1 MLTTHKEKEEKINIE
16 EAYKIY
22 KEEAGEQIEEI
33 ELKKSFFQKYRD
45 KVEQQADIKRKIKSE
60 QRYSD
65 TDRKLEKM
73 RMECESIQLRQRENP
88 NYILS
93 KVERRK
99 QLAYMEAERK
109 AKLKKQDDEKKEL
122 LRKAKRMKRRR
133 SAMSNVPKSVQE
145 TIPYIADYEEGIFEI
160 LEGVY
165 SKTFEMQDI
174 NYQVSKE
181 AEQIA
186 IFCKYGEFLNYFS
199 EDMLVNI
206 SIVNKRANQEN
217 QEDEITF
224 KMRHDNL
231 NEHRKEYNRIIMRQ
245 LASGKNDMIQ
255 NKYVTITQKANNPFE
270 AVLRFHRTQQDVIN
284 NLQHIGA
291 NSRILSTTERLSILH
306 DIFRPNNVGAFR
318 INYDFIKKQGIS
330 SKDYVAPASFFFDRD
345 YFQIDG
351 KYYRVMFLNNLPAS
365 ITDDFIAK
373 ISNTDFPCIINIM
386 VHPVEQAKGLDRVNK
401 QITGMEAEKRESED
415 AAIKSGYITA
425 TISHDLEH
433 SLTEAIELRD
443 DMINKNQKSFLT
455 SITVMVCDAMTME
468 ELNENCDT
476 LKKEARKYT
485 CTFQTLNYQQEEGMY
500 QSLLL
505 GHNALLIDR
514 TLTTESLSIFIPF
527 TCSELFQPGGFYYG
541 INSISKNLIL
551 SKRVNQKSPHGFVLG
566 STGSGKSFAVKREM
580 LNVILN
586 MSEDEADLIVI
597 DPDNEYVGFISAFGD
612 IAEIIDISAN
622 STNYINPLDLS
633 KNYSDDDADPMT
645 LKSQF
650 VMSLVEGMMSVGD
663 TSHLETIIT
672 PMQRTIVDRA
682 LRHTYGNYLRND
694 YNPDYQPT
702 LVDFQ
707 SELNH
712 EAELS
717 EEGNIVAQSV
727 EYYTKGSMNVFA
739 HRTNVDLKKR
749 LIVFTIRD
757 LGGQLRQIGLSI
769 ILDFIW
775 NRMVQNSNCQKLTFL
790 YMDEVQTVFANEF
803 SANYIENLFKRGRKY
818 GLVITGITQDVE
830 GLLASPN
837 ARKMISNSGHI
848 IMLNQ
853 SDSNL
858 EELATMLHLSDS
870 QRNYVTMS
878 EEGCGLLFA
887 EKVIVPFNDSFPKDS
902 YLYKLMSTK
911 FGENFNIEEGD
922 GKLTNEDATELR
934 KRFKLDELKQKQL
947 QRKEKD
953 NVAEKEQREEKT
965 DIIND
970 VDENIK
976 VENKT
981 IHQDIQQL
989 FKTMDGN
996 GELLQPEG
1004 VYYGINPSSKNL
1016 VLSKELEQ
1024 STHREETTLD
1034 FEKNSGL
1041 SKEDR
1046 GNEMQD
1052 SPGVHETEE
1061 DGGKQNKVDEIL
1073 QDMPDDMRSILLDR
1087 LLKNE
1092 K

>member
-1 MLTTHKEKEEKINIE
+1 
-16 EAYKIY
+16 
-22 KEEAGEQIEEI
+22 
-33 ELKKSFFQKYRD
+33 
-45 KVEQQADIKRKIKSE
+45 
-60 QRYSD
+60 
-65 TDRKLEKM
+65 
-73 RMECESIQLRQRENP
+73 
-88 NYILS
+88 
-93 KVERRK
+93 
-99 QLAYMEAERK
+99 
-109 AKLKKQDDEKKEL
+109 
-122 LRKAKRMKRRR
+122 
-133 SAMSNVPKSVQE
+133 
-145 TIPYIADYEEGIFEI
+145 
-160 LEGVY
+160 
-165 SKTFEMQDI
+165 
-174 NYQVSKE
+174 
-181 AEQIA
+181 
-186 IFCKYGEFLNYFS
+186 
-199 EDMLVNI
+199 
-206 SIVNKRANQEN
+206 
-217 QEDEITF
+217 
-224 KMRHDNL
+224 
-231 NEHRKEYNRIIMRQ
+231 
-245 LASGKNDMIQ
+245 
-255 NKYVTITQKANNPFE
+255 
-270 AVLRFHRTQQDVIN
+270 
-284 NLQHIGA
+284 
-291 NSRILSTTERLSILH
+291 
-306 DIFRPNNVGAFR
+306 
-318 INYDFIKKQGIS
+318 
-330 SKDYVAPASFFFDRD
+330 
-345 YFQIDG
+345 
-351 KYYRVMFLNNLPAS
+351 
-365 ITDDFIAK
+365 
-373 ISNTDFPCIINIM
+373 
-386 VHPVEQAKGLDRVNK
+386 
-401 QITGMEAEKRESED
+401 
-415 AAIKSGYITA
+415 
-425 TISHDLEH
+425 
-433 SLTEAIELRD
+433 
-443 DMINKNQKSFLT
+443 
-455 SITVMVCDAMTME
+455 
-468 ELNENCDT
+468 
-476 LKKEARKYT
+476 
-485 CTFQTLNYQQEEGMY
+485 
-500 QSLLL
+500 
-505 GHNALLIDR
+505 
-514 TLTTESLSIFIPF
+514 
-527 TCSELFQPGGFYYG
+527 
-541 INSISKNLIL
+541 
-551 SKRVNQKSPHGFVLG
+551 
-566 STGSGKSFAVKREM
+566 
-580 LNVILN
+580 
-586 MSEDEADLIVI
+586 
-597 DPDNEYVGFISAFGD
+597 
-612 IAEIIDISAN
+612 
-622 STNYINPLDLS
+622 
-633 KNYSDDDADPMT
+633 MT

-694 YNPDYQPT
+694 YDPDYQPT

-717 EEGNIVAQSV
+717 EDGNIVAQSV

-858 EELATMLHLSDS
+858 EELAAMLHLSDS

-947 QRKEKD
+947 QREEKD

-1016 VLSKELEQ
+1016 ILSKELEQ

-1052 SPGVHETEE
+1052 SHGVHETEE

>member
-1 MLTTHKEKEEKINIE
+1 M
-16 EAYKIY
+16 
-22 KEEAGEQIEEI
+22 
-33 ELKKSFFQKYRD
+33 
-45 KVEQQADIKRKIKSE
+45 
-60 QRYSD
+60 
-65 TDRKLEKM
+65 
-73 RMECESIQLRQRENP
+73 
-88 NYILS
+88 
-93 KVERRK
+93 
-99 QLAYMEAERK
+99 
-109 AKLKKQDDEKKEL
+109 
-122 LRKAKRMKRRR
+122 
-133 SAMSNVPKSVQE
+133 
-145 TIPYIADYEEGIFEI
+145 
-160 LEGVY
+160 
-165 SKTFEMQDI
+165 
-174 NYQVSKE
+174 
-181 AEQIA
+181 
-186 IFCKYGEFLNYFS
+186 
-199 EDMLVNI
+199 
-206 SIVNKRANQEN
+206 
-217 QEDEITF
+217 
-224 KMRHDNL
+224 
-231 NEHRKEYNRIIMRQ
+231 
-245 LASGKNDMIQ
+245 
-255 NKYVTITQKANNPFE
+255 
-270 AVLRFHRTQQDVIN
+270 
-284 NLQHIGA
+284 
-291 NSRILSTTERLSILH
+291 
-306 DIFRPNNVGAFR
+306 
-318 INYDFIKKQGIS
+318 
-330 SKDYVAPASFFFDRD
+330 
-345 YFQIDG
+345 
-351 KYYRVMFLNNLPAS
+351 
-365 ITDDFIAK
+365 
-373 ISNTDFPCIINIM
+373 
-386 VHPVEQAKGLDRVNK
+386 
-401 QITGMEAEKRESED
+401 
-415 AAIKSGYITA
+415 
-425 TISHDLEH
+425 
-433 SLTEAIELRD
+433 
-443 DMINKNQKSFLT
+443 
-455 SITVMVCDAMTME
+455 
-468 ELNENCDT
+468 
-476 LKKEARKYT
+476 
-485 CTFQTLNYQQEEGMY
+485 
-500 QSLLL
+500 
-505 GHNALLIDR
+505 
-514 TLTTESLSIFIPF
+514 
-527 TCSELFQPGGFYYG
+527 
-541 INSISKNLIL
+541 
-551 SKRVNQKSPHGFVLG
+551 
-566 STGSGKSFAVKREM
+566 
-580 LNVILN
+580 
-586 MSEDEADLIVI
+586 
-597 DPDNEYVGFISAFGD
+597 
-612 IAEIIDISAN
+612 
-622 STNYINPLDLS
+622 
-633 KNYSDDDADPMT
+633 
-645 LKSQF
+645 
-650 VMSLVEGMMSVGD
+650 
-663 TSHLETIIT
+663 
-672 PMQRTIVDRA
+672 
-682 LRHTYGNYLRND
+682 
-694 YNPDYQPT
+694 
-702 LVDFQ
+702 
-707 SELNH
+707 
-712 EAELS
+712 
-717 EEGNIVAQSV
+717 
-727 EYYTKGSMNVFA
+727 
-739 HRTNVDLKKR
+739 DLKKR